1 MTTEALAVKLA
12 DEELLDEARTRA
24 SARLSGRDRWTSY
37 VLAAG
42 FLAAAFGVATIAPWR
57 GKTSLALTLSF
68 VLVYA
73 ITSRV
78 EFEFGTGSAV
88 PTQLVF
94 VPMLLALPPAIVPL
108 VAVAGFVLGG
118 CPDYLSGRL
127 HPERALV
134 LVSSSWYSLGPALVL
149 VLVGAEGRPRLG
161 SWPVYLAAISAQFVF
176 DFTSVSL
183 RERLAFRRKVRQLVP
198 FLLPVYAIDALL
210 APVGLLTAIAA
221 SGASFAFLLVLPL
234 VALLALLAWDRRRRI
249 DRAVAFNRAYHGAS
263 TAARRD
269 ALTGLANRL
278 AWEEAVAV
286 AEAQRTESDCTVSV
300 IVVDIDGLKAANDTR
315 GHDFGDRLI
324 ATVAGLAA
332 ESIRRG
338 DTVARI
344 GGDEIAILMPAA
356 DELSCAETASR
367 LAQIIGR
374 HPPVDSFSISASVG
388 WATCPPAVSVADA
401 QKRADAAMYEQK
413 QRTGRSRPAA

>member
-1 MTTEALAVKLA
+1 MVEPA

-37 VLAAG
+37 FLAAG
-42 FLAAAFGVATIAPWR
+42 FLVAACGLATIAPWR

-108 VAVAGFVLGG
+108 VTVVGFVLGA
-118 CPDYLSGRL
+118 CPDYLSGRM

-134 LVSSSWYSLGPALVL
+134 LVGSSWYSLGPALVL
-149 VLVGAEGRPRLG
+149 VLAGAEGRPRLD

-183 RERLAFRRKVRQLVP
+183 RERLAFGRKIRQLVP

-210 APVGLLTAIAA
+210 APVGLLAAIAA

-263 TAARRD
+263 AEARRD

-286 AEAQRTESDCTVSV
+286 AEAQRAESDCTVSV
-300 IVVDIDGLKAANDTR
+300 IVVDLDGLKTANDTH

-324 ATVAGLAA
+324 ATVAALAA
-332 ESIRRG
+332 ENIRRG

-356 DELSCAETASR
+356 DELSSAETASR
-367 LAQIIGR
+367 LAQLIGR
-374 HPPVDSFSISASVG
+374 HPPLESFPISASVG
-388 WATCPPAVSVADA
+388 WATCPPAVSIADA

-413 QRTGRSRPAA
+413 KRSRLSRPAA